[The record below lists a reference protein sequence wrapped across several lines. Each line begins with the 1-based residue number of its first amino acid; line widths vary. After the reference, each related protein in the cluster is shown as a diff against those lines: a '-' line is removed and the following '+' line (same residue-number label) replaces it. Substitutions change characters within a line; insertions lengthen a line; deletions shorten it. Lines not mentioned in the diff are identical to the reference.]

1 MAGICRGSAN
11 SKSIILDS
19 GMGSNIEKFC
29 VRRGVKLIGVCPEDC
44 ISYPK
49 ILKKQ
54 KDELANGH
62 THFVLIG
69 NKEDK
74 SKQVR
79 RFAWG
84 DESPLKYDL
93 ARRIAAGRQQVGN
106 TFQSAPPCRIVTVL
120 LGDNEQQAIK
130 DLETSIN
137 FKIPVIALEG
147 SPLSKELIDYHD
159 EFVSSGRVETT

>member
-1 MAGICRGSAN
+1 MIERLDFNDPTPVVILAGATKSERSVQTMAGICRGSAN

-69 NKEDK
+69 NKGDNTK
-74 SKQVR
+74 KAKKFV
-79 RFAWG
+79 WG
-84 DESPLKYDL
+84 DESTLKYDL
-93 ARRIAAGRQQVGN
+93 GRRIAAGR
-106 TFQSAPPCRIVTVL
+106 
-120 LGDNEQQAIK
+120 
-130 DLETSIN
+130 
-137 FKIPVIALEG
+137 
-147 SPLSKELIDYHD
+147 
-159 EFVSSGRVETT
+159 